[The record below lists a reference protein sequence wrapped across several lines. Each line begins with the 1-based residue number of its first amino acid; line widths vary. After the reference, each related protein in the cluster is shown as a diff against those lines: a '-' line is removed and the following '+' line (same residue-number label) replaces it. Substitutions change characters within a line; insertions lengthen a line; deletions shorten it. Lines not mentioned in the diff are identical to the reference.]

1 MQGEEALDKVKG
13 LAKQAFG
20 AVTGDEELQAEGRAE
35 REEGGAEERGRER
48 MPLDWGEVIDRY
60 QQPGEE
66 GKPIP
71 GAPQTKVTGVDEER
85 IYVEH
90 RLWKDSL
97 SRRNLEKAVE
107 LLEENRLPKGAEDA
121 IGKYRMLVAD
131 ERPTLATKVLKDL
144 GYLE

>member
-13 LAKQAFG
+13 LAKEAFG
-20 AVTGDEELQAEGRAE
+20 AVTGDEELKAEGRAE
-35 REEGGAEERGRER
+35 REGGAAEERGTEH
-48 MPLDWGEVIDRY
+48 MPLDWGEVMDHY
-60 QQPGEE
+60 QSGVEP
-66 GKPIP
+66 KWVP

-97 SRRNLEKAVE
+97 SRQNLEKAVE
-107 LLEENRLPKGAEDA
+107 LLEQGRMPKGAEDA
-121 IGKYRMLVAD
+121 VAKYRMLVAD
-131 ERPTLATKVLKDL
+131 ERPNLATKILKNL

>member
-13 LAKQAFG
+13 LAKEAFG
-20 AVTGDEELQAEGRAE
+20 AVTGDEELKAKGRAE
-35 REEGGAEERGRER
+35 RKEGGAEERGREH

-60 QQPGEE
+60 QPGEE
-66 GKPIP
+66 PKSIP
-71 GAPQTKVTGVDEER
+71 GVPQARITGVDEEG
-85 IYVEH
+85 IHIEH

-97 SRRNLEKAVE
+97 SRQNLEKAVE
-107 LLEENRLPKGAEDA
+107 LLEQGRLPRGAEDA

-131 ERPTLATKVLKDL
+131 ERPTLAAKVLKDL

>member
-13 LAKQAFG
+13 LAKEAFG
-20 AVTGDEELQAEGRAE
+20 AVTGHEELKVEGRVT
-35 REEGGAEERGRER
+35 RGGAAEERGREH
-48 MPLDWGEVIDRY
+48 MPLDWGEVKDHY
-60 QQPGEE
+60 QSGEE
-66 GKPIP
+66 PKPIP

-97 SRRNLEKAVE
+97 SRQNLEKAVE
-107 LLEENRLPKGAEDA
+107 LLEQGRMPKGAEDA
-121 IGKYRMLVAD
+121 VAKYRMLVAD
-131 ERPTLATKVLKDL
+131 ERPNLATKVLKDL

>member
-13 LAKQAFG
+13 LAKEALG
-20 AVTGDEELQAEGRAE
+20 TVTGNEELKAEGRAE
-35 REEGGAEERGRER
+35 REEGAAEERGREH
-48 MPLDWGEVIDRY
+48 MPLDWGEVIDHY
-60 QQPGEE
+60 QSGEE

-107 LLEENRLPKGAEDA
+107 LLEQGRMPKGAEDA
-121 IGKYRMLVAD
+121 VAKYRMLVAD
-131 ERPTLATKVLKDL
+131 ERPNLATKVLKDL

>member
-1 MQGEEALDKVKG
+1 
-13 LAKQAFG
+13 
-20 AVTGDEELQAEGRAE
+20 
-35 REEGGAEERGRER
+35 
-48 MPLDWGEVIDRY
+48 MPLDWEEVIDRY
-60 QQPGEE
+60 QPGEE
-66 GKPIP
+66 GTPIP

-90 RLWKDSL
+90 RLWKDTL

>member
-1 MQGEEALDKVKG
+1 MQGEEALNKALG

-20 AVTGDEELQAEGRAE
+20 AVTGNGELKAEGRAE
-35 REEGGAEERGRER
+35 REEGGAEERGREH
-48 MPLDWGEVIDRY
+48 MPLDWGKVIDHY
-60 QQPGEE
+60 QPGE
-66 GKPIP
+66 GPKSIP

-107 LLEENRLPKGAEDA
+107 LLEQNRLPKGAEDA
-121 IGKYRMLVAD
+121 VAKYRMLVAD
-131 ERPTLATKVLKDL
+131 ERPTLAAKVLKDL

>member
-13 LAKQAFG
+13 LAKEAFG
-20 AVTGDEELQAEGRAE
+20 AVTGDEELKAEERAE
-35 REEGGAEERGRER
+35 REEGGAEERGREH
-48 MPLDWGEVIDRY
+48 MPLAWGEVIDHY
-60 QQPGEE
+60 QSGEE

-97 SRRNLEKAVE
+97 SRQNLEKAVE
-107 LLEENRLPKGAEDA
+107 LAEQGRFAKGAGDPVA
-121 IGKYRMLVAD
+121 RYRMYVAD
-131 ERPTLATKVLKDL
+131 ERPTLAVKVLQDL